1 MFLHHFRLKIAV
13 ISAGERAMFAFIRLA
28 RAPSRLVA
36 GGALAVA
43 FCLAAGAAFAEPA
56 LSVSIDQAKIAKV
69 PDGTKTVVIGS
80 PIVADVTLLHGSNTM
95 VVTGKGYGETNLIA
109 LDSSGNVLE
118 ERIIRVEP
126 TRSVLVVQRGM
137 DRESYSCTPTCMP
150 SVQLGDGPLFSQAS
164 GQITQR
170 NSLAAPAA
178 SSQPSK

>member
-1 MFLHHFRLKIAV
+1 
-13 ISAGERAMFAFIRLA
+13 MFAFIRLA
-28 RAPSRLVA
+28 RAPSWLVA
-36 GGALAVA
+36 CGALAVVL
-43 FCLAAGAAFAEPA
+43 CVGVEAAAAEPA

-69 PDGTKTVVIGS
+69 PDGTKTLVIGS

-109 LDSSGNVLE
+109 LDGSGNVLE

-126 TRSVLVVQRGM
+126 TKSVVVVQRGM

-150 SVQLGDGPLFSQAS
+150 SVQLGDGPLFNQAS

-170 NSLAAPAA
+170 NTLATPNAA
-178 SSQPSK
+178 GQPGK